1 MSKQAEIRVSPRH
14 LRLTSPPPPWLPSPS
29 PAHEQAA
36 SFKKLLF
43 GLVYF
48 HAIIQ
53 ERRKFGP
60 LGWNIAY
67 GATGEGGMRS
77 GGGPLGWN
85 IAYGTRAGLLM
96 RTI

>member
-1 MSKQAEIRVSPRH
+1 MSKQAELRVSPRH
-14 LRLTSPPPPWLPSPS
+14 PASHHSPHPGSPPS

-67 GATGEGGMRS
+67 GA
-77 GGGPLGWN
+77 
-85 IAYGTRAGLLM
+85 RAGY
-96 RTI
+96 